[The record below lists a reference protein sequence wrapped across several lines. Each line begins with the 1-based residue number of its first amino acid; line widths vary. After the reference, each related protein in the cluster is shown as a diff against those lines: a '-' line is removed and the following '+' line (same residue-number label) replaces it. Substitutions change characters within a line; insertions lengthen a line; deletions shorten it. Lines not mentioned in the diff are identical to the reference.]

1 MKHFI
6 YGVIASLLSFSALAQ
21 WQWLDQSGRRVYSD
35 MAPGAEVPD
44 ANILRRPGQ
53 PLRSSETQVRD
64 AEGALVE
71 TKSDTPKLND
81 KDRDLLAR
89 KKQADDAQ
97 AAKRKTEE
105 LNLARQ
111 RADNCAR
118 ARQAQAN
125 LALGTRMA
133 RINEKGE
140 REFFDEGMRAD
151 EARRIQGIIDS
162 DCY

>member
-1 MKHFI
+1 MTE
-6 YGVIASLLSFSALAQ
+6 
-21 WQWLDQSGRRVYSD
+21 
-35 MAPGAEVPD
+35 PEVADGHP
-44 ANILRRPGQ
+44 A
-53 PLRSSETQVRD
+53 
-64 AEGALVE
+64 ALV
-71 TKSDTPKLND
+71 PKLND
-81 KDRDLLAR
+81 KDKDLLAR
-89 KKQADDAQ
+89 KKQAEEAQ

-105 LNLARQ
+105 FNLARQ

-125 LALGTRMA
+125 LSQGTRMA
-133 RINEKGE
+133 RINDKGE